1 MIEVSTIK
9 SSSLLA
15 YAWVKEPIS
24 DGELVQADQ
33 VESKWVTAVK
43 GYVMNYPIR
52 FPISDTFAANA
63 LLRNQGTIQ
72 TDEGEKLFWKLDSNN
87 VLAFHYLWIAIHTN
101 F

>member
-43 GYVMNYPIR
+43 GYVMNYLI
-52 FPISDTFAANA
+52 
-63 LLRNQGTIQ
+63 
-72 TDEGEKLFWKLDSNN
+72 
-87 VLAFHYLWIAIHTN
+87 
-101 F
+101 